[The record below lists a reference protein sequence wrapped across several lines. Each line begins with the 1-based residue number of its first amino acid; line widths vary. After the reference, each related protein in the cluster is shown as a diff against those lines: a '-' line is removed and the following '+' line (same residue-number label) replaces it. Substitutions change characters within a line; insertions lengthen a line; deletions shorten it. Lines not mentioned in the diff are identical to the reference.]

1 MRAITPMFDGHR
13 PVRSLTLHQMVGSK
27 FYYYGGLL
35 QIKSVACPRDGIAR
49 SNKASS
55 AVNYGCS
62 WRNVPV
68 VALPSGTGA
77 SMKWPCTKSTPLLR
91 SQSKSS

>member
-49 SNKASS
+49 STRL
-55 AVNYGCS
+55 V
-62 WRNVPV
+62 R
-68 VALPSGTGA
+68 
-77 SMKWPCTKSTPLLR
+77 R
-91 SQSKSS
+91 